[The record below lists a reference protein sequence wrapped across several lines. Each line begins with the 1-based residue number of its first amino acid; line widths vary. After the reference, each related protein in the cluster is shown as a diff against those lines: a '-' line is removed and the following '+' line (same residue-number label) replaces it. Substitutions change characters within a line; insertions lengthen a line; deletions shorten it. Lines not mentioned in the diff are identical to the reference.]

1 MSDTAMI
8 AFLPA
13 NAAWVKQDFPHMTL
27 VYAGPIADR
36 ETSDLNVM
44 AKDGISAARATGS
57 FTLNVTG
64 VETLGDAGEEVDAL
78 MLYPTPQLIVARQM
92 VEKWNRSE
100 FSDLLPHVSI
110 GPAGSA
116 FSRPSEDRFVDS
128 NFTERRRNVLPSS
141 VYFDRLAVCWGN
153 DRLIFSLNNYDY

>member
-13 NAAWVKQDFPHMTL
+13 NGSFVKQDFPHLTL
-27 VYAGPIADR
+27 VYAGPIAGRDKS
-36 ETSDLNVM
+36 EFNSM
-44 AKDGISAARATGS
+44 GKDGISAARVTGS

-78 MLYPTPQLIVARQM
+78 MMYPTPQLVVARQM
-92 VEKWNRSE
+92 VQQWNKSE
-100 FSDLLPHVSI
+100 FEELLPHVTI

-116 FSRPSEDRFVDS
+116 YAQRVVDS
-128 NFTERRRNVLPSS
+128 SDETSYSNRRRDLLPSS
-141 VYFDRLAVCWGN
+141 VYFDRLAVCWGD
-153 DRLIFSLNNYDY
+153 DRLIFNLNTYDY